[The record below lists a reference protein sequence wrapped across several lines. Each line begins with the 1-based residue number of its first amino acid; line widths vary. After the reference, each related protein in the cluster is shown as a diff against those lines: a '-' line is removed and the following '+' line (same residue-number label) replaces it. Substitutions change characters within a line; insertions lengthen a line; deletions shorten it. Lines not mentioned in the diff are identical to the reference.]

1 MQPMPLS
8 CVGYQDY
15 AFIYPSQKDNLYKLV
30 LQESTGY
37 MMDPEEFCIELEDMV
52 VASNT
57 EILYLTLLKCVHE
70 YFGEVVHN
78 FIIGKFDYLC
88 DPSALGAKQVVYGKW
103 VIMIDKNCIDYK
115 VPGCGE
121 NGIGVVVGRHSKL
134 PRKPSLDHENIKLM
148 SKTFQLSDL
157 NRYKK
162 THDGKFFMFSYR
174 LIQMSSGS
182 MVQVGPLSDHN

>member
-1 MQPMPLS
+1 MPLS
-8 CVGYQDY
+8 CGGYQDY
-15 AFIYPSQKDNLYKLV
+15 AFIYPSQKDNLDKLV

-78 FIIGKFDYLC
+78 FIVVKVDHKY
-88 DPSALGAKQVVYGKW
+88 DPSALSAKTFAYGKC
-103 VIMIDKNCIDYK
+103 ILMLDKNCIDCK

-121 NGIGVVVGRHSKL
+121 NAIGITVGRYYTFPK
-134 PRKPSLDHENIKLM
+134 KPSFDRAKNK
-148 SKTFQLSDL
+148 FLS
-157 NRYKK
+157 
-162 THDGKFFMFSYR
+162 
-174 LIQMSSGS
+174 
-182 MVQVGPLSDHN
+182 